1 MCLGLWKLSIVQ
13 TGLAADLLLSV
24 APAAA
29 TSFFKA
35 LAVAPSRAQHEST
48 ALFDDC
54 QLLGWQLEQNLRFR
68 GINGVHIHCLA
79 LVE

>member
-35 LAVAPSRAQHEST
+35 LAVAPSRRST
-48 ALFDDC
+48 RALLFSMTVSFSD
-54 QLLGWQLEQNLRFR
+54 GSSNR
-68 GINGVHIHCLA
+68 I
-79 LVE
+79 